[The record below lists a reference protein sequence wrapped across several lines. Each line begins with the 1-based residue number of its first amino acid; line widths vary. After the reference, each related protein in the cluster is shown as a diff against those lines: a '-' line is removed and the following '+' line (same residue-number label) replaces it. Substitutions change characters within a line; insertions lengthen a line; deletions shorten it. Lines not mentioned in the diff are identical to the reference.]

1 MCYNTIAMKTNFSTL
16 AMTVARGY
24 CRRAKSPIH
33 GDGALGRESSS

>member
-1 MCYNTIAMKTNFSTL
+1 MCYNTPAMRTNFTTL

-33 GDGALGRESSS
+33 GGGALGSESF